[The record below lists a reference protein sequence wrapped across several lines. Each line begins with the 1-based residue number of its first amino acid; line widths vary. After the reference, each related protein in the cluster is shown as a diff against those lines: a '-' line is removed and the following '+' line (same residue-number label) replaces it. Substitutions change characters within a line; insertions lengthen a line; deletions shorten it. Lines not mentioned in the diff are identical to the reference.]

1 MGVKNAPRLHVAG
14 PALIHAGVRDYA
26 ARRRRE
32 LLVHVRHA
40 GLSEAPPRRGD
51 AHTPQTPTEA
61 EDLANIDT
69 VLDGDSDSLK
79 RDLRI
84 HFEEYKEGHPT
95 AL

>member
-51 AHTPQTPTEA
+51 AH
-61 EDLANIDT
+61 DT

>member
-1 MGVKNAPRLHVAG
+1 VGVKNAPRLHVAG

-51 AHTPQTPTEA
+51 AHA
-61 EDLANIDT
+61 ANADRGGRSREYLDT